1 MYPYQAPFEET
12 HYYYDPYNP
21 YDPYVER
28 QQQAQQAQQTQQSQQ
43 QQTYQQL
50 LNILMSSIIGE
61 ATAIDFYTRLANEA
75 PNEYSKNVLLN
86 AAKDEKTHLQ
96 LFTRLYTSLTGK
108 QPNYKIRPVKITNFR
123 QSLFEAYEDELS
135 DYEKYRN
142 AYLFTQDPTIRD
154 TFFRPYTDEI
164 KHATRFSFLLN
175 AR

>member
-1 MYPYQAPFEET
+1 MYPYYYPYET
-12 HYYYDPYNP
+12 EYYYDPY
-21 YDPYVER
+21 YER
-28 QQQAQQAQQTQQSQQ
+28 QQAQSQQ
-43 QQTYQQL
+43 QQQQQEMYQKL
-50 LNILMSSIIGE
+50 LNTLMSSIIGE
-61 ATAIDFYTRLANEA
+61 ATAVDFYTRLAQQA

-86 AAKDEKTHLQ
+86 AAKDERTHLQ

-108 QPNYKIRPVKITNFR
+108 EPKYKIRPVKITNFR

-142 AYLFTQDPTIRD
+142 AYLMFKDPTIRE

-175 AR
+175 SR

>member
-21 YDPYVER
+21 FDPYAER
-28 QQQAQQAQQTQQSQQ
+28 QQQAQGQQQQQ

-61 ATAIDFYTRLANEA
+61 ATAIDFYTRLAKDA
-75 PNEYSKNVLLN
+75 PNEYSKNVLLS
-86 AAKDEKTHLQ
+86 AAKDEKAHLH

-108 QPNYKIRPVKITNFR
+108 EPKYKIRPVKITNFR

-142 AYLFTQDPTIRD
+142 AYLLTQDPSIRD
-154 TFFRPYTDEI
+154 TFFRPFSDEI